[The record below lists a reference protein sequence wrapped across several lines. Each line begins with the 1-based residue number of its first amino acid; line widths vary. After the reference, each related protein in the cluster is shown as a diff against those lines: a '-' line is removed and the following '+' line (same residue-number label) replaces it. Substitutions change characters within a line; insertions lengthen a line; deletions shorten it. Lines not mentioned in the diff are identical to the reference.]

1 MSNVPELKRGKSG
14 FQVIDNA
21 EDLEEKIIKIC
32 VKLPKRYTDLLLIKV
47 IDLAGDV
54 ATYVRVA
61 NSNFPRNQ
69 HEAQIRRNDFVRA
82 YGFAQALSGK
92 INHLL
97 LIPSVLRYK
106 AGDKEKGVT
115 INELNEISDMVKLEL
130 SLIKGSLESDKK
142 RFKDLP
148 N

>member
-14 FQVIDNA
+14 YQVVDNA
-21 EDLEEKIIKIC
+21 EELESKVIKIC
-32 VKLPKRYTDLLLIKV
+32 VKLPKRYTDLLLIKIV
-47 IDLAGDV
+47 ELASDI

-69 HEAQIRRNDFVRA
+69 HEAQIRRDDFVKA
-82 YGFAQALSGK
+82 YGFTQALSGK

-106 AGDKEKGVT
+106 VDNKEKGVT

-142 RFKDLP
+142 RFEGLP